1 MGSDFGLRTGTHHRA
16 LVCYTHLLG
25 MAKKESSSKSVLDLE
40 RYLNQ
45 PIKVKFSGGREVKG
59 ILKGHDTVANLV
71 LDDVQEYLRDPEDPY
86 KVIDTTRSLGLVVA
100 RGTSVM
106 LICPADG
113 TEEIANPFAAA

>member
-1 MGSDFGLRTGTHHRA
+1 
-16 LVCYTHLLG
+16 
-25 MAKKESSSKSVLDLE
+25 MAKKEGGSKSVLDLE

-45 PIKVKFSGGREVKG
+45 PVKVKFSGGREVKG
-59 ILKGHDTVANLV
+59 ILKGHDAVANLV

-86 KVIDTTRSLGLVVA
+86 KVADETRSLGLVVA

-113 TEEIANPFAAA
+113 TEEIANPFATA